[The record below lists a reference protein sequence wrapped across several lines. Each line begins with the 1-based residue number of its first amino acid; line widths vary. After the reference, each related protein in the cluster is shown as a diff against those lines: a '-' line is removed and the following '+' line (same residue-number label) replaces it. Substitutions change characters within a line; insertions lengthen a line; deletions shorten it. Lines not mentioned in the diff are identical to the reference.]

1 MFLSFKPKLCKY
13 LIRVLNNEPSIPKL
27 DYTILLNNKDLVL
40 LLENYE
46 YFSVFK
52 KNTVQTY
59 ELIVK
64 ERSKLYIETQECQ
77 GKVSLKATTN
87 YKTMMYGTYDI
98 EFNQLND
105 YF

>member
-1 MFLSFKPKLCKY
+1 MRGQQSVRRVRTRPYSPKLHFQTANVPFFRPKVCKY
-13 LIRVLNNEPSIPKL
+13 LIRITNNEPTISKL

-52 KNTVQTY
+52 KNTIQTY

-64 ERSKLYIETQECQ
+64 ERSKLYIETQEC
-77 GKVSLKATTN
+77 
-87 YKTMMYGTYDI
+87 
-98 EFNQLND
+98 
-105 YF
+105 